1 MSLAGN
7 PSSVHAFGRIAR
19 RKMDDARDMVSATV
33 GADPARLIFTSGG
46 TEANNL
52 ALSGTSRP
60 TRLVSGIEHESVL
73 AAAPNAIRIPV
84 NKNGIID
91 TAALDKL
98 LSEQTAPTLVS
109 VMMANNETGV
119 IQPLAEITSIS
130 HQHNALVHC
139 DAVQALGK
147 LKIDMAALGI
157 DLMTI
162 SAHKIGGP
170 KGIGALAV
178 HPSVEITAQ
187 LVGGGQEGGRRAGTE
202 NVSAVVGFAKVCAEI
217 QGQNDEISRMLCL
230 RNQFEELLI
239 SKVPDIEIFGQR
251 SPRLV
256 NTCCLRIPGSPAE
269 TQVIAL
275 DLAGI
280 AVSAGAACSSG
291 KVTASHV
298 LTAMGVD
305 SRSANETIRVS
316 VGWATT
322 ESEIKHAAE
331 AWLALYDQSQ
341 KGHSRL
347 VRCP

>member
-7 PSSVHAFGRIAR
+7 PSSVHTFGRIT
-19 RKMDDARDMVSATV
+19 RKKIDDARDLISTTIGAIPAT
-33 GADPARLIFTSGG
+33 LIFTSGG

-52 ALSGTSRP
+52 ALSGTDRP
-60 TRLVSGIEHESVL
+60 VRLVSDIEHESVL
-73 AAAPNAIRIPV
+73 AAAPSAARIPV
-84 NKNGIID
+84 NQDGIVD
-91 TAALDKL
+91 TVALDKL

-119 IQPLAEITSIS
+119 IQPLAEIISIS

-147 LKIDMAALGI
+147 LEIDMAAFQI
-157 DLMTI
+157 DLMTL

-178 HPSVEITAQ
+178 RPGVEIKAQ
-187 LVGGGQEGGRRAGTE
+187 LVGGSQEGQRRAGTE
-202 NVSAVVGFAKVCAEI
+202 NVAAAVGFAKVCAEI
-217 QGQNDEISRMLCL
+217 QGQNHEISRMLRL

-239 SKVPDIEIFGQR
+239 SQVPNIEIFGQG

-305 SRSANETIRVS
+305 SDAANETIRVS
-316 VGWATT
+316 IGWGTT
-322 ESEIKHAAE
+322 ESEIKYAAA

-341 KGHSRL
+341 KNHSGL
-347 VRCP
+347 V